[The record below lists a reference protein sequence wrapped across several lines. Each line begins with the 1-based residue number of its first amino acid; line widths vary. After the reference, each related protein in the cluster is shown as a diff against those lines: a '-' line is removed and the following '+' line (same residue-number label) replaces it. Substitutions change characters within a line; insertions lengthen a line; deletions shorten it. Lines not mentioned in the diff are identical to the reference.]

1 MARTAGRGAAGTNP
15 RGQQAGSFPPRHA
28 RATGAAALR
37 RRLPVEARSVEA
49 SVLFVVFVVIV
60 VETWA
65 EGSA

>member
-1 MARTAGRGAAGTNP
+1 MRRRQAAGRCAAGTSP
-15 RGQQAGSFPPRHA
+15 PGIMTGSLPWRSA
-28 RATGAAALR
+28 RRFGPFGPA
-37 RRLPVEARSVEA
+37 PVEARSVEA